1 MRRPLRPA
9 AFHIAVRAVLV
20 AAALVLLSR
29 ANGGLISFRETYS
42 ETLRF
47 ELGPWLNWVVPTTL
61 SGVAFALAAAPTWST
76 HFRWIVCLSV
86 GLIPVL
92 LLAQTFYVFGV
103 AAPNSINSS
112 WLTRFY
118 WFAQAEPHFV
128 LAVMV
133 GVAVGL
139 GFVGSPSSSKD
150 SGPVDTS
157 DQAALT

>member
-1 MRRPLRPA
+1 MKRPLPSLARDVA
-9 AFHIAVRAVLV
+9 LRVALV

-29 ANGGLISFRETYS
+29 ANEGLIHFRETYS
-42 ETLRF
+42 ETFRF
-47 ELGPWLNWVVPTTL
+47 ELGPWLYWVVPAAL
-61 SGVAFALAAAPTWST
+61 SGVAFALAAAPTWT
-76 HFRWIVCLSV
+76 LQFRWVVFLSV

-103 AAPNSINSS
+103 AAPNKINSS

-139 GFVGSPSSSKD
+139 GFIETPSSSRD
-150 SGPVDTS
+150 SGPVDSS